1 VSISAG
7 IRLTQINA
15 GRGCGATLAC
25 FEPEQ
30 RGAMIEPKILLM
42 LILIGLLLL
51 SVYLTALPG

>member
-1 VSISAG
+1 MSNPADT
-7 IRLTQINA
+7 RLTWINA
-15 GRGCGATLAC
+15 RRGCSANLVC

-30 RGAMIEPKILLM
+30 REAMIEPKILLM

>member
-1 VSISAG
+1 MSNSAG
-7 IRLTQINA
+7 IRLTQIKA
-15 GRGCGATLAC
+15 RRGCSANSVH

-30 RGAMIEPKILLM
+30 REAMIEPKILLM